1 MSLDVPC
8 RERSKTHHRDC
19 DRDRRCS
26 RIRAS
31 LGLRVRRSE
40 QHHHDNEQKEAFH
53 LFSPRTEAHNRCG
66 PNYDPMLSSIGKRV
80 GRAHSHRRDKDAL
93 VESATGVAMD
103 AALSRRCCGEKI
115 ETHTIKA
122 GIKPSLQVR
131 WHRSRAIAPSWND
144 ADNITVGITM
154 VHPTHGHYGESAF
167 NSIHA
172 SAIASRARTRA
183 SARAAARRDRTG
195 LVR

>member
-1 MSLDVPC
+1 MSLDVPY
-8 RERSKTHHRDC
+8 RERSRTHHRDC

-53 LFSPRTEAHNRCG
+53 LFSPCAEVRNRCG
-66 PNYDPMLSSIGKRV
+66 PNYDPMLSSIGKRIR
-80 GRAHSHRRDKDAL
+80 RAHSHRRDKDAL
-93 VESATGVAMD
+93 VASATGAAMD
-103 AALSRRCCGEKI
+103 AALSRRRCGEKI

-144 ADNITVGITM
+144 ADNITVGITI
-154 VHPTHGHYGESAF
+154 VHPTHGHYGAS

-172 SAIASRARTRA
+172 SAIASRARTCA
-183 SARAAARRDRTG
+183 SAAARRDRTAW
-195 LVR
+195 